1 MRVVILT
8 ETFAGNMGYIGTML
22 PKYLARL
29 GVDVHVIT
37 LDLPPYYQV
46 KDFQKTYNS
55 FACLTALS
63 PRTVEKFD
71 GYTLHVLAHKRLL
84 GYMRMSG
91 LWGKLRS
98 IRPDII
104 QAPAAIGWIPLDAA
118 LAKPFL
124 GYKLFTGNHTH
135 ASVFPLANRQVPLW
149 DRERL
154 RCIIKRF
161 IPGRF
166 VSLLTEKCYAITTDC
181 ADIAVRFFGVQKCKI
196 DVCSLGVCTDTFKP
210 ANGDKY
216 FRLRL
221 ELRKYL
227 GFSNNEIVCIYTGRF
242 SEDKNPLA
250 LAKAVAH
257 LRGMG
262 EPFRGLFV
270 GNGAQAEAIRSC
282 PGCVVHPFVPFYEL
296 GDFFRSAEIGVWPTQ
311 ESTSMMDAA
320 ACGLPIV
327 VNDTLVAYDRIEGN
341 GITYKLNDVNDLV
354 QVLYSL
360 RDPQERS
367 RLGSLG
373 AEKMARDFSWESVA
387 KRRLADY
394 EAALDSRKNE
404 E

>member
-8 ETFAGNMGYIGTML
+8 ETFAMNMGYLGTML

-29 GVDVHVIT
+29 GVDVHVVT
-37 LDLPPYYQV
+37 MDLPPYYQI
-46 KDFQKTYNS
+46 KDFQETYGS
-55 FACLTALS
+55 FMCSTEQS
-63 PRTVEKFD
+63 PGTIDKFD
-71 GYTLHVLAHKRLL
+71 GYTLHILAHKRLL

-98 IRPDII
+98 IRPDIV

-124 GYKLFTGNHTH
+124 GYKLFTANHTH
-135 ASVFPLANRQVPLW
+135 ASVFPLATRQSPLW
-149 DRERL
+149 DREQL
-154 RCIIKRF
+154 HCTIKRF

-166 VSLLTEKCYAITTDC
+166 VSLLTEKCYGITTDC
-181 ADIAVRFFGVQKCKI
+181 ADIAVRFFGVQKRKI
-196 DVCSLGVCTDTFKP
+196 DVCSLGVCTDIFKP
-210 ANGDKY
+210 ANGDKDL
-216 FRLRL
+216 RLRL
-221 ELRKYL
+221 ELRKRL

-242 SEDKNPLA
+242 SEDKNPLV
-250 LAKAVAH
+250 LAKAVTH

-270 GNGAQAEAIRSC
+270 GNGAQSEAVLTS
-282 PGCVVHPFVPFYEL
+282 PGCVVHPFVPFYKL
-296 GDFFRSAEIGVWPTQ
+296 GDFFRSADIGVWPTQ

-341 GITYKLNDVNDLV
+341 GISYKLNDVNDLV
-354 QVLYSL
+354 RVLRSL
-360 RDPQERS
+360 RTPQERK
-367 RLGSLG
+367 RLGFLG
-373 AEKMARDFSWESVA
+373 ADKMARDFSWESVA

-394 EAALDSRKNE
+394 EAALNSRKNKG
-404 E
+404 